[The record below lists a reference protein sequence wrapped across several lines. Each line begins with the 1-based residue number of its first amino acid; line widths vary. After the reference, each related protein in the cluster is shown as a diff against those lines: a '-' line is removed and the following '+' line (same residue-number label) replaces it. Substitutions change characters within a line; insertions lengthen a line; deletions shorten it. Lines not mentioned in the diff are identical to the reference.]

1 MLVSRALLRFSFFR
15 FLRQYLAHIQDSLS
29 LDCYI
34 SYSRTFRILFHG
46 IVTLVSRAL
55 LGFSFMDCYVS
66 ISRTFRI
73 LFDQIVALVCHAL
86 LGFSF
91 IRVLR
96 QYLTYFQDPLLLNCY
111 VSISCTF
118 RILFHWI
125 VNLVSRLLLL
135 FFFCLNVTFVSC
147 ALLGFSLIELSRQYL
162 AHFQDS
168 LSLDCYVS
176 ISRTFRILFHQIV
189 TLVSHALLGFSLIGL
204 LRQ

>member
-1 MLVSRALLRFSFFR
+1 MGL
-15 FLRQYLAHIQDSLS
+15 LRQYLVRFQDSLS
-29 LDCYI
+29 LDCY
-34 SYSRTFRILFHG
+34 
-46 IVTLVSRAL
+46 
-55 LGFSFMDCYVS
+55 DS

-73 LFDQIVALVCHAL
+73 LFDTIVALVCHAL

-118 RILFHWI
+118 KIFFLDCYVSILRTFRILFHWI
-125 VNLVSRLLLL
+125 VILVSRLLLL
-135 FFFCLNVTFVSC
+135 FFFYLNGTFVSC
-147 ALLGFSLIELSRQYL
+147 AFLGFSLIELSRQYL

-168 LSLDCYVS
+168 LSLDCHVG